1 MELTLY
7 TRGGC
12 HLCDEMKAQLEP
24 LLGEFGLEL
33 REVDVDT
40 DAMLAGRFGEEVPVL
55 LLDGRKVAKH
65 RLDVKQLRR
74 RLQEETAHRRGA
86 ADAEKAQGAR

>member
-7 TRGGC
+7 TRAGC
-12 HLCDEMKAQLEP
+12 HLCDEAKAQLQP
-24 LLGEFGLEL
+24 LVREFGLAL

-40 DAMLAGRFGEEVPVL
+40 DPELAARFGEEVPVV

-65 RLDVKQLRR
+65 RLDVKEFR
-74 RLQEETAHRRGA
+74 RLLERRQ
-86 ADAEKAQGAR
+86 KRSPTR